1 MTDIFQNIVSLCK
14 RRGFV
19 FHSSE
24 LYGGFSANYDYG
36 PLGSLLLENI
46 RRVWK
51 SYFIYTNPHMVELEG
66 AIFSHPKTW
75 EASGHV
81 QSFHDPLVEDK
92 VTHVRYRADKLLE
105 EQCKIKTDGLTF
117 SELADL
123 LKKNKVKSPEGN
135 EITELRTFNLL
146 VEARLGSTEETK
158 TSAYLRGETC
168 QVIFLQYQN
177 IMNSLRKQIPFGVG
191 QVGRAFRNEITTKQF
206 ILRTREFQQ
215 METEYFVNPKKSEEA
230 FTKWKQL
237 LRDFFINEMKLNE
250 KRLRFREITGNEKS
264 HYALAQ
270 NDVEY
275 QLASGDWLELTPLNN
290 RGKWDLSRHSEYSGK
305 DLSYVDP
312 VTQEKFMPYVIE
324 TSIGLDRLFYT
335 IIEDAYIEEP
345 ERVVLKL
352 PHGLAPY
359 KIAVFPLLKNKEE
372 LTKKAT
378 RVFENLR
385 KHFLFV
391 DFDDNGN
398 IGKRYRRQDEI
409 GTPYCVTV
417 DFDTLTDDS
426 VTVRDRDTMKQER
439 VFVTQLISY
448 FEKCY
453 GQE

>member
-1 MTDIFQNIVSLCK
+1 MTNTFQNIVSLCK

-19 FHSSE
+19 FPSSE
-24 LYGGFSANYDYG
+24 LYGGFSATYDYG
-36 PLGSLLLENI
+36 PLGALLLENI
-46 RRVWK
+46 RRTWK
-51 SYFIYTNPHMVELEG
+51 SFFVYGNSEMVELEG
-66 AIFSHPKTW
+66 AVFSHPKTW

-81 QSFHDPLVEDK
+81 QSFNDPLVEDK
-92 VTHVRYRADKLLE
+92 ITHVRYRADKLLE
-105 EQCKIKTDGLTF
+105 EQCKVKTDGLTF

-135 EITELRTFNLL
+135 DITELRTFNLL

-191 QVGRAFRNEITTKQF
+191 QIGRAFRNEITTKQF

-215 METEYFVNPKKSEEA
+215 METEYFVHPKKSEEA
-230 FTKWKQL
+230 FMMWKKF
-237 LRDFFINEMKLNE
+237 LREFFIKEMKLSE
-250 KRLRFREITGNEKS
+250 KKLRFREITGNEKS

-270 NDVEY
+270 NDIEY

-305 DLSYVDP
+305 DLTYLDP
-312 VTQEKFMPYVIE
+312 ATQEKYIPYVIE

-335 IIEDAYIEEP
+335 ILEDAYTEEP

-352 PHGLAPY
+352 PPNLAPY
-359 KIAVFPLLKNKEE
+359 KAAVFPLLKNKAKLVE
-372 LTKKAT
+372 KAQG
-378 RVFENLR
+378 VFEKLQ

-409 GTPYCVTV
+409 GTPCCVTV
-417 DFDTLTDDS
+417 DFNSLIDNS
-426 VTVRDRDTMKQER
+426 VTIRDRDTMKQER
-439 VFVTQLISY
+439 VSAENLISY
-448 FEKCY
+448 FENYY
-453 GQE
+453 GSK